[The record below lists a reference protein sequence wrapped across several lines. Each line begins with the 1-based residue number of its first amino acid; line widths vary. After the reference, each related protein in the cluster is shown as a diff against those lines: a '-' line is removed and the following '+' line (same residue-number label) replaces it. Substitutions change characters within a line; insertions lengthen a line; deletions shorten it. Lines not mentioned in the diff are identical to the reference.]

1 MQIVLLMPF
10 SMMPTPTIYYYIHNY
25 KENRSIL
32 LEEINVN
39 INDNICLLW
48 CFCPQHKILTDSLL
62 FSKFLHFE
70 LKAITIKM
78 VIFHLCKFNRRGD
91 LFDETILD
99 RFLDTNIQDLKDRG
113 LYNEIDPLE
122 SANGPV
128 ITIGGK
134 KLLNL

>member
-91 LFDETILD
+91 LFDEYVIGQIFGYKYS
-99 RFLDTNIQDLKDRG
+99 RFEGSGLIQ
-113 LYNEIDPLE
+113 
-122 SANGPV
+122 
-128 ITIGGK
+128 
-134 KLLNL
+134 